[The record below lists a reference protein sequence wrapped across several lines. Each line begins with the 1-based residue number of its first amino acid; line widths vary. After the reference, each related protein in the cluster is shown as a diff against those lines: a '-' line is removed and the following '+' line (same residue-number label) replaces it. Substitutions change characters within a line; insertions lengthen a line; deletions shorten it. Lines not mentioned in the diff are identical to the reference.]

1 MYLMPYA
8 PFAYRERNVSD
19 SLDEHVLVVG
29 SLDGLELGRPYFPMV
44 LLCERAP
51 NDGYI
56 ATGIDKHWYRSASIL
71 EWVSPESL
79 SDRAMHT
86 GQECS
91 PIGHLRRSSCLF
103 SALESFR
110 QAQSRCPG
118 APHPQQVPFLGGI
131 SSVGRCPVA
140 PVVARGG
147 AVLGVGAVVVE
158 LLASVS

>member
-1 MYLMPYA
+1 MSY
-8 PFAYRERNVSD
+8 
-19 SLDEHVLVVG
+19 
-29 SLDGLELGRPYFPMV
+29 
-44 LLCERAP
+44 
-51 NDGYI
+51 
-56 ATGIDKHWYRSASIL
+56 SI
-71 EWVSPESL
+71 
-79 SDRAMHT
+79 MHT

-91 PIGHLRRSSCLF
+91 PIGQILRRSSYF
-103 SALESFR
+103 YSALESFG

-147 AVLGVGAVVVE
+147 AVLGAGAVVVE